1 MKYSLIK
8 PINPDY
14 GAIEQILT
22 NRGIKQEDIEH
33 YLNTTDKDVN
43 SYEGFGPQ
51 VLHDAAAT
59 LITTINLNLDAI
71 LIVDSDCD
79 GFTSA
84 ALIYNYLYEAFPDWT
99 STHLSYRIHDGKQ
112 HGLNDHIQNILASLN
127 GEHKLIIIPDAG
139 SNDINECQALW
150 NAECLVIILDHHLCD
165 INNPYAFVIN
175 NQISDYPN
183 KELSGV
189 GVTWQFCRY
198 LDDLLGTKTAN
209 QYLDLVALGNCADM
223 MSMLSLETKYL
234 IQTGLKEEN
243 LHNPFITYMIEKNIY
258 SIGNKVTPIG
268 VAFYVAPFV
277 NAIVR
282 SGTNDE
288 KELVFKSMLSRF
300 AFIKIP
306 STKRG
311 HAAGAQESIVE
322 QAIRVATNVKARQTK
337 AQDNSM
343 DLLERKIEDENL
355 LDHKVILFLLEPG
368 QIDKNIAGLCANKI
382 MAKYQRPCCIL
393 TRVEEIY
400 ESDPTTYGDCVKLD
414 PPFDP
419 PYSVKFISYQG
430 SARGCDAVGVTEFKD
445 ICEATQCIRYA
456 TGHQGAFGLG
466 IDEDKILEFIQKT
479 DELLKDMS
487 NEAIYHVDYIWEEK
501 DVRPQAILDI
511 ANLDSLWGKD
521 LPEALIAIQNL
532 KVTPEMVTIYDKKG
546 YTIKITLP
554 DGIALML
561 FRATE
566 LDCAKLQYNNTG
578 YIELNIIVKCNQ
590 NEWMGNITP
599 QLFIED
605 YEILD
610 SKKYFF

>member
-8 PINPDY
+8 PINPNY
-14 GAIEQILT
+14 NAIEQILT

-33 YLNTTDKDVN
+33 FLNTTDADIN
-43 SYEGFGPQ
+43 SYESFGKK

-84 ALIYNYLYEAFPDWT
+84 ALIYNYLYEMFPDWT
-99 STHLSYRIHDGKQ
+99 AAHLSYRIHDGKQ
-112 HGLNDHIQNILASLN
+112 HGLNDHIQNILQSLN

-139 SNDINECQALW
+139 SNDIEECQALW
-150 NAECLVIILDHHLCD
+150 NEKCLVIILDHHICD
-165 INNPYAFVIN
+165 IKNPYAFVIN

-198 LDDLLGTKTAN
+198 LDDLLGTTTAN
-209 QYLDLVALGNCADM
+209 KYLDLVALGNCADM
-223 MSMLSLETKYL
+223 MSMLSFETKHL
-234 IQTGLKEEN
+234 IQIGLKEEN
-243 LHNPFITYMIEKNIY
+243 LCNPFITYMIEKNKY
-258 SIGNKVTPIG
+258 SIGDKVTPIG

-288 KELVFKSMLSRF
+288 KELVFKSMLSQF
-300 AFIKIP
+300 AFEKVP

-311 HAAGAQESIVE
+311 HAAGAMESIVE

-337 AQDNSM
+337 AQDNCM
-343 DLLERKIEDENL
+343 DLLERKIENENL

-393 TRVEEIY
+393 TKVVS
-400 ESDPTTYGDCVKLD
+400 SDSST
-414 PPFDP
+414 PPWED
-419 PYSVKFISYQG
+419 SIINQISYQG
-430 SARGCDAVGVTEFKD
+430 SARGCDIVGVTEFKS
-445 ICEATQCIRYA
+445 ICEETGLVMYA

-466 IDEDKILEFIQKT
+466 ILIDDIPAFIQKT
-479 DELLKDMS
+479 DELLKDMP

-546 YTIKITLP
+546 YTIKITLSNE
-554 DGIALML
+554 IALML

-578 YIELNIIVKCNQ
+578 YIELNIVAKCNQ

-605 YEILD
+605 YEVVD